1 MNCGFCGLDF
11 ELEQA
16 EQVCGSCPIARGCHL
31 VRCPHC
37 GYEMPP
43 ESKMLG
49 KLRKLRQQFAGGG
62 NSITSQAELTERG
75 SETISSLHEMLPGQA
90 GEIASLVMED
100 AKALQKLLAMNLM
113 PGVPISLLR
122 RSPSFVLESGF
133 SQFAVDEEIA
143 KLIQVRIAPVPR
155 SGMN

>member
-1 MNCGFCGLDF
+1 
-11 ELEQA
+11 
-16 EQVCGSCPIARGCHL
+16 
-31 VRCPHC
+31 
-37 GYEMPP
+37 
-43 ESKMLG
+43 
-49 KLRKLRQQFAGGG
+49 
-62 NSITSQAELTERG
+62 
-75 SETISSLHEMLPGQA
+75 MLPGQA